1 MATEKKNKQIQYE
14 LYIPAQFDDSCR
26 GSLEVL
32 MEHKLTDVGAVHEG
46 ESVTKENGEIDH
58 CVIRFS
64 MEEGPELV
72 EEIITSLDEL
82 GVPYGSKLYQDEKV
96 VAELGTLHHVRVNLD
111 GSLGDKKQF
120 KRLDAKITKALEDN
134 SIVSAVFFNLSEG
147 VAVFTYYVADK
158 DLAIGVI
165 EAYLHRSALGKG
177 ATIDVIDSGLTIHER
192 YMSDISRVYRGLAP
206 DLWAVIQS
214 EWKGVSSKEWMDL
227 LRRYPNTPEGL
238 SFLLNVVNGT
248 YQKEYTSLKVTFPMC
263 MYDDKQFYLLSA
275 RQMLEFDIHGREVMN
290 MDILGPDVKPSQ
302 VRATSKQRDLCLF
315 AATGEGENAS
325 RLYIDYNPTKSGHVG
340 QVLYFN
346 GEDHTVT
353 VLAPSF
359 SEALLVLMKQESGNF
374 GDYLIQTIM
383 EKTMNLDVDTMDIQ
397 RADTQLLIDAMTNL
411 AEKIMEQ
418 GTIGPM
424 VGKRGFM
431 GMILQEQAVFDI
443 NRFKKDLLTQWD
455 ITSITSPEGM
465 KVRAAIATKDVDT
478 VEEED
483 MEEAHFLVIDDY
495 KVVVAPFSFAMP
507 MEAVMQGATRNYLWE
522 EALDAVINHTG
533 HVAISI
539 VEGPGNP
546 LEEGILL
553 TKLLSV
559 ATEQTGASAI
569 YTNGV
574 LYEAKKYH
582 EETEQLRDDMLPMAN
597 LIWVDMEFED
607 DDTISLHTSGM
618 ELFKQLNVEFLHCPW
633 HPEKAWNYVLSV
645 ADYVLTSDKTV
656 QDGDSVGRTEEE
668 QLTVHIDGPVHADG
682 VQSIQIF
689 FDENET
695 E

>member
-58 CVIRFS
+58 CVLRFS

-82 GVPYGSKLYQDEKV
+82 GVPYGSKLYHDGKV

-177 ATIDVIDSGLTIHER
+177 ATIDVVDSGLTIHER
-192 YMSDISRVYRGLAP
+192 YMSDISRVYRGLVP
-206 DLWAVIQS
+206 DLWNVIKS

-275 RQMLEFDIHGREVMN
+275 RQMLEFDLHGREVMN

-374 GDYLIQTIM
+374 GDYLVQTIM

-418 GTIGPM
+418 GAIGPM

>member
-82 GVPYGSKLYQDEKV
+82 GVPYGSKLYQDGKV

-165 EAYLHRSALGKG
+165 EAYLNRSTLGKG

-192 YMSDISRVYRGLAP
+192 YMSDISRVYRGLVP
-206 DLWAVIQS
+206 DLWTVIQS

-275 RQMLEFDIHGREVMN
+275 RQMLEFDLHGREVMN
-290 MDILGPDVKPSQ
+290 MDILGPDIKPSQ
-302 VRATSKQRDLCLF
+302 VRAASKQRDLCLF
-315 AATGEGENAS
+315 AATGEGEQAS

-359 SEALLVLMKQESGNF
+359 GEALLVLMKQESGNF

-418 GTIGPM
+418 GAIGPM

-431 GMILQEQAVFDI
+431 GMVLLDNAEFDV
-443 NRFKKDLLTQWD
+443 NRFKKDLLTKWD
-455 ITSITSPEGM
+455 IESITSPEGM

-507 MEAVMQGATRNYLWE
+507 MEAVMQGATRNYFWE

-607 DDTISLHTSGM
+607 DDTISLSTSGM

-668 QLTVHIDGPVHADG
+668 QLTVHIDRPVHADG

-689 FDENET
+689 FDESE
-695 E
+695 EE

>member
-58 CVIRFS
+58 CVLRFS

-82 GVPYGSKLYQDEKV
+82 GVPYGSKLYHDGKV

-134 SIVSAVFFNLSEG
+134 SIVSAVFFNLSED

-177 ATIDVIDSGLTIHER
+177 ATIDVVDSGLTIHER
-192 YMSDISRVYRGLAP
+192 YMSDISRVYRGLVP
-206 DLWAVIQS
+206 DLWTVIQS

-275 RQMLEFDIHGREVMN
+275 RQMLEFDLHGREVMN
-290 MDILGPDVKPSQ
+290 MDILGTDTKPSQ
-302 VRATSKQRDLCLF
+302 VRASSKQRDLCLF
-315 AATGEGENAS
+315 AATGEGEQAS

-353 VLAPSF
+353 VLASSF
-359 SEALLVLMKQESGNF
+359 GEALLVLMKQESGNF

-418 GTIGPM
+418 GAIGPM

-431 GMILQEQAVFDI
+431 GMVLLDNAEFDV
-443 NRFKKDLLTQWD
+443 NRFKKDLLTKWD
-455 ITSITSPEGM
+455 IESITSPEGM

>member
-1 MATEKKNKQIQYE
+1 M
-14 LYIPAQFDDSCR
+14 
-26 GSLEVL
+26 GMVL
-32 MEHKLTDVGAVHEG
+32 
-46 ESVTKENGEIDH
+46 
-58 CVIRFS
+58 
-64 MEEGPELV
+64 
-72 EEIITSLDEL
+72 LDN
-82 GVPYGSKLYQDEKV
+82 
-96 VAELGTLHHVRVNLD
+96 A
-111 GSLGDKKQF
+111 
-120 KRLDAKITKALEDN
+120 
-134 SIVSAVFFNLSEG
+134 
-147 VAVFTYYVADK
+147 
-158 DLAIGVI
+158 
-165 EAYLHRSALGKG
+165 
-177 ATIDVIDSGLTIHER
+177 
-192 YMSDISRVYRGLAP
+192 
-206 DLWAVIQS
+206 
-214 EWKGVSSKEWMDL
+214 
-227 LRRYPNTPEGL
+227 
-238 SFLLNVVNGT
+238 
-248 YQKEYTSLKVTFPMC
+248 
-263 MYDDKQFYLLSA
+263 
-275 RQMLEFDIHGREVMN
+275 EFDV
-290 MDILGPDVKPSQ
+290 
-302 VRATSKQRDLCLF
+302 
-315 AATGEGENAS
+315 
-325 RLYIDYNPTKSGHVG
+325 
-340 QVLYFN
+340 
-346 GEDHTVT
+346 
-353 VLAPSF
+353 
-359 SEALLVLMKQESGNF
+359 
-374 GDYLIQTIM
+374 
-383 EKTMNLDVDTMDIQ
+383 
-397 RADTQLLIDAMTNL
+397 
-411 AEKIMEQ
+411 
-418 GTIGPM
+418 
-424 VGKRGFM
+424 
-431 GMILQEQAVFDI
+431 
-443 NRFKKDLLTQWD
+443 NRFKKDLLTKWD
-455 ITSITSPEGM
+455 IESITSPEGM

-574 LYEAKKYH
+574 LYEVKKYH

-689 FDENET
+689 FDESE
-695 E
+695 EE

>member
-46 ESVTKENGEIDH
+46 ESVIKENGEIDH

-64 MEEGPELV
+64 MKEGPELV

-82 GVPYGSKLYQDEKV
+82 GVPYGSKLYQDGKV
-96 VAELGTLHHVRVNLD
+96 VSELGTLHHVRVNLD

-165 EAYLHRSALGKG
+165 EAYLNRSTLGKG

-192 YMSDISRVYRGLAP
+192 YMSDISRVYRGLVP
-206 DLWAVIQS
+206 DLWTVIQS

-275 RQMLEFDIHGREVMN
+275 RQMLEFDLHGREVMN
-290 MDILGPDVKPSQ
+290 MDILGIDVKPSQ
-302 VRATSKQRDLCLF
+302 VRVSSKQRDLCLF
-315 AATGEGENAS
+315 AATGEGEQAS
-325 RLYIDYNPTKSGHVG
+325 RLYIDYNPTKSGHAG

-346 GEDHTVT
+346 GEDHTIT

-418 GTIGPM
+418 GAVGPM

-431 GMILQEQAVFDI
+431 GMVLLDNAEFDV
-443 NRFKKDLLTQWD
+443 NRFKKDLLTKWD
-455 ITSITSPEGM
+455 IESITSPEGM

-597 LIWVDMEFED
+597 LIWVDLEFED
-607 DDTISLHTSGM
+607 DDTISLSTSGM

-689 FDENET
+689 FDESET